1 MALPIVDKMASVAAS
16 TASATKTVASKLTSD
31 PKDESKAIAK
41 QQSSF
46 FDKMIAAD
54 RDKQKR
60 SDAKQ
65 VTTDVIARQ
74 DKFIEQKR
82 LLRHIAN
89 NTDMM
94 VDLLRDFKGES
105 KDSGKSLLDMLKWLL
120 PGLLAIPAL
129 LDPEKT
135 KKYQTGTKAAIK
147 GAPAVIKGAQAAAEA
162 AQASKIKKVADAADA
177 GADASKLAK
186 GAEALGTTAK
196 VLGKLGGAAGKVA
209 DSKIVNN
216 GLRITSAGMAAGRAI
231 QGDYTGATMEVAS
244 QGLNE
249 VARKV
254 KNPKAKL
261 ALTLASLGT
270 DAAIMGRDYF
280 NGKKDEERE
289 AFAKEQGITTP
300 EKESVIT
307 SILGWAGVEN
317 DQAKRIKEQKEALT
331 PEQKAIMDDYDKNNS
346 GLFGGDSSSTVGT
359 ISKIVSGVVLGILGG
374 LGVKALINKR
384 LGIPDVAVGED
395 VFDTGDP
402 NRNGKKGKGKI
413 PGPKPPV
420 GKVFTPVDPK
430 ATTKAPL
437 KVPVNKI
444 VAESADDVA
453 KVAGKKVLAKGAAK
467 GAAKLIPG
475 VGLALGAYGAVSR
488 ASEGDYIGA
497 AGEAISGLATL
508 IPGVG
513 TAIGAVI
520 QGGLMYRDYVKETG
534 KNTGELNKISKDATA
549 TLGKSAEANKKTV
562 DENGKSIQ
570 KSNET
575 LVKNSNEMKKATD
588 KTGTLLKTFT
598 TALGMGVFGW
608 ITMGGKVFNEAFKVL
623 SDVSGKL
630 WDWVKNSSLGQ
641 AVSNGIDAVSGA
653 IDTAAGQAN
662 LGKHGGTM
670 TGSIFAG
677 ESGGNYGVYNVKQ
690 NGKYVAKKVD
700 QNNTS
705 LNTIMNMQDN
715 KQMNAFG
722 AYQIIGSTMK
732 GAKKA
737 LGLTGNEKM
746 TQQLQDRIYQDY
758 LVKEKRKDMYKYLT
772 GGNNLNA
779 AITAAAMEWASIG
792 VPVAMKGHH
801 RMIQPG
807 ESYYAGDGH
816 NKASISPAEFGEGMK
831 QQRNRYLALR
841 KAGLSEKEAYN
852 KSFNK
857 NALDNVN
864 NIKKE
869 DKKNTGGKEAGV
881 VQSIVGGIS
890 DAGKAAGNWLS
901 NTAVG
906 KAVGGT
912 VGAIKADPTAKKGV
926 DATQP
931 LSDKNVPKASSK
943 PAPKQPTVKKE
954 AAAAKPKEAAAAGA
968 LSNASSTASN
978 KDGKAGME
986 WDLDILCNAAVS
998 GAEKQSIKKCA
1009 RYVRKALEKAQIKK
1023 FFSGGLG
1030 DAKDMPK
1037 SLVKMGWVSVG
1048 SNITSF
1054 KKGDIAVF
1062 PKTKSEFGHVCIWTG
1077 AVWVSDFVQKQLQPY
1092 NGANFPYT
1100 VYRAKK
1106 GYTNGQAV
1114 TASGGDYIGEDGVDE
1129 NGNPISGGSESE
1141 EKKNAGEKLID
1152 GMASLLEWA
1161 GDSDTMSAAVNW
1173 LDSIEKDKTE
1183 VRQMDSIDLAGFDN
1197 KLYGQL
1203 DNGHQYKYGNGG
1215 GVNEDTLFNPNLDR
1229 QKGAS
1234 QDLLGTAGKL
1244 NGIQRQQDVGRNL
1257 LGEAGYVNPSMRQL
1271 GTKRDLLG
1279 EAGSFDP
1286 ATRQLASKYDL
1297 LGEAGYIDPNTRQQD
1312 IGRDLLGEA
1321 GTGKDF
1327 SDIRGTGGYGDLERN
1342 TRLDDIVKELE
1353 GNSDANSAAAS
1364 KKKKLKWYDKLFG
1377 DSNSWLGQLSNGLG
1391 FGKLFGFGQDIY
1403 KTSKSGE
1410 WGKYAM
1416 DKGMDI
1422 LTNNGMGEIAGIGS
1436 DIYNVSQSGN
1446 SNDWGG
1452 LAARTLEKI
1461 YSHKDDHLKDAN
1473 GNIID
1478 NSTTDNSTTNNGP
1491 SFADIL
1497 KSTGGI
1503 LPEGTGT
1510 GTDFNVPGNVPGNVL
1525 PGMNSITRNTD
1536 GTSTYVAPD
1545 GRKVNIDA
1553 EGNVTSVVAPDGRT
1567 VNLNADGTVNSVQ
1580 KAGDPMAPNT
1590 ATLEPGELLTIPGTP
1605 SIVAE
1610 KNAEMAAALPA
1621 PPVEEN
1627 NIIPTVKEDTDGNR
1641 TYYNGDGS
1649 TVTRD
1654 ADGRLLGQTPPTTD
1668 VPNRFEDV
1676 KHRIVAPG
1684 EENQVKP
1691 MAMVKKQDLSKGT
1704 STIVP
1709 ESKVSDVSTA
1719 PLPASGEGVSRTD
1732 DILAAVTAN
1741 QNQYD
1746 NAFAKLRK
1754 DKIDKGEISA
1764 HNSVGTPVTLTP
1776 NNKLENGVLQPD
1788 MEGRATLDD
1797 HVAKINR
1804 QYEQSKNN
1812 ATVNGK
1818 PNTNVPDGGSTSSIA
1833 PISAG
1838 NKNGGQGNTAP
1849 IVTRNPDSIFREVSM
1864 TMMRASTT

>member
-1 MALPIVDKMASVAAS
+1 MALPIIDKMASVAAS

-31 PKDESKAIAK
+31 PTDKSKAIAK

-162 AQASKIKKVADAADA
+162 AQASKIKKAADAVNA

-231 QGDYTGATMEVAS
+231 QGDYTGAAMEVAS

-280 NGKKDEERE
+280 NGKKDEERK

-307 SILGWAGVEN
+307 SILGWAGIEN

-384 LGIPDVAVGED
+384 LGIPDVAGGED
-395 VFDTGDP
+395 AFDTGDP
-402 NRNGKKGKGKI
+402 NRNGKKGNGKI
-413 PGPKPPV
+413 SGPKPPV
-420 GKVFTPVDPK
+420 SKVFTQVDPK
-430 ATTKAPL
+430 ATKAPL
-437 KVPVNKI
+437 KAPVNKI

-453 KVAGKKVLAKGAAK
+453 KAAGKKVLAKGAAK

-475 VGLALGAYGAVSR
+475 VGLTLGAYGAVSR

-534 KNTGELNKISKDATA
+534 KNTGELNKISKEATA
-549 TLGKSAEANKKTV
+549 TLGKSAEANTKTV

-598 TALGMGVFGW
+598 AALGMGVFGW

-653 IDTAAGQAN
+653 IDTASGQAG
-662 LGKHGGTM
+662 LGSHGGTM

-677 ESGGNYGVYNVKQ
+677 ESGGNYGIYNKHIGG
-690 NGKYVAKKVD
+690 GKYKAAKVD
-700 QNNTS
+700 NNNTS
-705 LNTIMNMQDN
+705 LNTVMNMQDSG
-715 KQMNAFG
+715 QMNAFG
-722 AYQIIGSTMK
+722 AYQIIGKTMK
-732 GAKKA
+732 GAKKH

-792 VPVAMKGHH
+792 VPVAMKGDK
-801 RMIQPG
+801 RMVQPG

-816 NKASISPAEFGEGMK
+816 NAAKAKISPAEFGEGLK

-841 KAGLSEKEAYN
+841 KAGLSEKDAY
-852 KSFNK
+852 KQSFSK

-869 DKKNTGGKEAGV
+869 DKKDTGGKEAGV

-912 VGAIKADPTAKKGV
+912 VGTITADPTAKKGV

-931 LSDKNVPKASSK
+931 LSDKNVPKAASK

-954 AAAAKPKEAAAAGA
+954 AGAAVKPKEAAAAGA

-1023 FFSGGLG
+1023 FFSGSLG

-1062 PKTKSEFGHVCIWTG
+1062 PKTKSEFGHVCVWTG

-1353 GNSDANSAAAS
+1353 GNSAANSAAAS

-1503 LPEGTGT
+1503 LPEGTST

-1545 GRKVNIDA
+1545 GR
-1553 EGNVTSVVAPDGRT
+1553 T
-1567 VNLNADGTVNSVQ
+1567 VNLNADGTV
-1580 KAGDPMAPNT
+1580 
-1590 ATLEPGELLTIPGTP
+1590 
-1605 SIVAE
+1605 
-1610 KNAEMAAALPA
+1610 
-1621 PPVEEN
+1621 
-1627 NIIPTVKEDTDGNR
+1627 
-1641 TYYNGDGS
+1641 
-1649 TVTRD
+1649 
-1654 ADGRLLGQTPPTTD
+1654 
-1668 VPNRFEDV
+1668 
-1676 KHRIVAPG
+1676 
-1684 EENQVKP
+1684 
-1691 MAMVKKQDLSKGT
+1691 
-1704 STIVP
+1704 
-1709 ESKVSDVSTA
+1709 
-1719 PLPASGEGVSRTD
+1719 
-1732 DILAAVTAN
+1732 
-1741 QNQYD
+1741 
-1746 NAFAKLRK
+1746 
-1754 DKIDKGEISA
+1754 
-1764 HNSVGTPVTLTP
+1764 NSVGTPVTLTP

-1812 ATVNGK
+1812 ASVNGK

>member
-65 VTTDVIARQ
+65 VTADVIARQ

-402 NRNGKKGKGKI
+402 NRNGKKGTGKK
-413 PGPKPPV
+413 PDTKPPV

-475 VGLALGAYGAVSR
+475 AGLALGAYGAVSR

-534 KNTGELNKISKDATA
+534 KDTGELNKISKDATA

-598 TALGMGVFGW
+598 SALGMGVFGW

-653 IDTAAGQAN
+653 IDTASGQAG
-662 LGKHGGTM
+662 LGSHGGTM

-677 ESGGNYGVYNVKQ
+677 ESGGNYGIYNKHIGG
-690 NGKYVAKKVD
+690 GKYKAAKVD
-700 QNNTS
+700 NNNTS
-705 LNTIMNMQDN
+705 LNTVMSMQDSG
-715 KQMNAFG
+715 QMNAFG
-722 AYQIIGSTMK
+722 AYQIIGKTMK
-732 GAKKA
+732 GAKKH

-792 VPVAMKGHH
+792 VPVAMKGDK
-801 RMIQPG
+801 RMVQAG

-816 NKASISPAEFGEGMK
+816 NAAKAKISPAEFGEGLK

-841 KAGLSEKEAYN
+841 KAGLSEKDAY
-852 KSFNK
+852 KQSFSK

-869 DKKNTGGKEAGV
+869 DKKDTGGKEAGI

-912 VGAIKADPTAKKGV
+912 VGALTADPTAKKGV

-931 LSDKNVPKASSK
+931 LSDKNVPKATSK

-954 AAAAKPKEAAAAGA
+954 EASAKPKEAAAAAGA

-1062 PKTKSEFGHVCIWTG
+1062 PKTKSKFGHVCIWTG

-1092 NGANFPYT
+1092 NDANFPYT

-1353 GNSDANSAAAS
+1353 GNSAANSAAAS

-1510 GTDFNVPGNVPGNVL
+1510 GTGTDFNVPGNVPGNVL

-1545 GRKVNIDA
+1545 GRTVNIDA

-1580 KAGDPMAPNT
+1580 KVGDPMAP
-1590 ATLEPGELLTIPGTP
+1590 
-1605 SIVAE
+1605 
-1610 KNAEMAAALPA
+1610 ALPA

-1691 MAMVKKQDLSKGT
+1691 MAMVKKQDVSKGT

-1719 PLPASGEGVSRTD
+1719 PLPASGEGLSRTD